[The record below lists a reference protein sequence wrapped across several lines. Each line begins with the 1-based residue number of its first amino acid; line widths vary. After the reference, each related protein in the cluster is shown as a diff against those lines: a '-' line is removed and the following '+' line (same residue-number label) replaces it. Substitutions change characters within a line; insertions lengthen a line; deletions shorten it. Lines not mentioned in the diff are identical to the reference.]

1 MAAVRAKSVAHI
13 IVVEKFAAG
22 LALLVVIFAA
32 VVTDSNLI
40 VGVTHVNAGHDVF
53 VADVLT
59 AIAVFVVVVAA
70 IFADRNFFAALVDD
84 AVKLVA
90 MPVVA
95 AFVALLVIFR
105 QATFTD
111 VVVAYHRHC
120 FAGIVFVAVRAK
132 AVAVFET

>member
-1 MAAVRAKSVAHI
+1 M
-13 IVVEKFAAG
+13 
-22 LALLVVIFAA
+22 VVIFAA
-32 VVTDSNLI
+32 VVTNANLI
-40 VGVTHVNAGHDVF
+40 VGVAHVNAGHDVF

-95 AFVALLVIFR
+95 AFVTLRVMFR
-105 QATFTD
+105 QAVFAD
-111 VVVAYHRHC
+111 VVVADHC
-120 FAGIVFVAVRAK
+120 HGVAGIVFVAVRSE
-132 AVAVFET
+132 AVAVFDT